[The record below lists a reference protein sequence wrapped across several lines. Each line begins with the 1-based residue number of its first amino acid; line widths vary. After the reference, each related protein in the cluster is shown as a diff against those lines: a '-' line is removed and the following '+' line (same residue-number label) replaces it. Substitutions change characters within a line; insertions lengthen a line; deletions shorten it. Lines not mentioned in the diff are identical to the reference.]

1 MSTNTTRSGA
11 SPVTGERRTI
21 AVDRVETV
29 PPDVR
34 VRHFDELDERTQQVL
49 ADLDGE
55 GALVHVPESGADDVG
70 DGVVVFT
77 EYYRVDVR

>member
-1 MSTNTTRSGA
+1 MATNTTSSEAPTAAGK
-11 SPVTGERRTI
+11 RR
-21 AVDRVETV
+21 AVAVSRIDTV
-29 PPDVR
+29 PPDAR

-55 GALVHVPESGADDVG
+55 EALVPVAESVADEIG